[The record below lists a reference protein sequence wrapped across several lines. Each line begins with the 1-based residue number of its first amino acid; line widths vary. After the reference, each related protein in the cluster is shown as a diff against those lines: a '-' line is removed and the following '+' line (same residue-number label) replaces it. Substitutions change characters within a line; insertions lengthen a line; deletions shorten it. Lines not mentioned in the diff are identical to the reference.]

1 MDVPIEI
8 VFDCLDRIGM
18 RLTLSHVND
27 KLLRVVFTVRFFLNQ
42 TVFEEIGTEI
52 NSLVDT
58 LRWNAPSK
66 NRNENDRQNARTH
79 SRVIILVGCIRFV
92 YTHVTS
98 KPSVQQTPGSTEE
111 LHDRKRNALSR
122 IKRTETSLEAT
133 PRQMPYAT

>member
-27 KLLRVVFTVRFFLNQ
+27 KLLRVVLTVRFFLNQ

-66 NRNENDRQNARTH
+66 TGTKTTGRMHERI
-79 SRVIILVGCIRFV
+79 RVSS
-92 YTHVTS
+92 Y
-98 KPSVQQTPGSTEE
+98 
-111 LHDRKRNALSR
+111 
-122 IKRTETSLEAT
+122 
-133 PRQMPYAT
+133 